1 MKKFYSSLRAT
12 AIAAFCAWLLTP
24 IASFAQVDE
33 CDGTRYRYTSA
44 FETFNVS
51 YDVEYG
57 NAINATGLSQSLVV
71 DIYEP
76 EGDANTMRPLII
88 MAHGG
93 FFIGGENDNPDV
105 LALCQD
111 LTKMGYVVGSITYR
125 LGIDNFLDVSNALV
139 RSVWRGYHD
148 GKAAVR
154 YFRKT
159 AAEDGN
165 PWGIDPDRIYFAGVS
180 AGGFIGLHLA
190 YVDDESEIPEQVDQ
204 EAAGMGG
211 GLEGESG
218 NPGYSSTVSGVIN
231 IAGALKT
238 ADYLSE
244 GDEPLISVHG
254 TEDGTVPFG
263 TGMISLS
270 GIPVTE
276 VDGSSVIH
284 AVADELGIENCFTVL
299 EGADHVA
306 HVGDA
311 DAYYQTLGTVSGA
324 LSSWL
329 CESYEPLCGA
339 YDYGAVGVAEWLQA
353 AHGQW
358 RAFPTAVEAGE
369 ALQIQWLT
377 SPRAAWNYEVYD
389 ASGRFIQSATGTGEW
404 FAIPTRDLSAG
415 LHFIRI
421 PGTTE
426 SHRFWVQ

>member
-1 MKKFYSSLRAT
+1 MKQFYSSLRAV
-12 AIAAFCAWLLTP
+12 AIATCCAWLLTP
-24 IASFAQVDE
+24 ITSFAQVDE

-44 FETFNVS
+44 FENFNVS

-105 LALCQD
+105 LALCED
-111 LTKMGYVVGSITYR
+111 LTKMGYVIGSITYR

-204 EAAGMGG
+204 EDAGMGG

-324 LSSWL
+324 LSSWI
-329 CESYEPLCGA
+329 CSGYEPICGP
-339 YDYGAVGVAEWLQA
+339 YDYEAVGVAEWLQA
-353 AHGQW
+353 EHGQW
-358 RAFPTAVEAGE
+358 RAFPTVVEAGK

-377 SPRAAWNYEVYD
+377 SPQTVWSYDVYD
-389 ASGRFIQSATGTGEW
+389 ASGRVIQTATGSGEW
-404 FAIPTRDLSAG
+404 FAIPTGDLSAG